1 MVRSTAPPLRLWL
14 TLQVG
19 VAAAWM
25 GLASPSAAHA
35 ESEAP
40 HEPAE
45 VGYAVIA
52 HPAVER
58 TRVSRA
64 ELQSIALG
72 RLRYWSTSRPIQVVL
87 GAEGSTSR
95 ELWVEDIAEM
105 TAPQFTQF
113 WIGATFRGRAVIAPR
128 GVPNDE
134 VAVRLVAALPGAI
147 AIVPASLVS
156 DSVLVLQLDEKG
168 SETSLSGPNQ

>member
-1 MVRSTAPPLRLWL
+1 MVMTAPSPQRLWR
-14 TLQVG
+14 TLKVG

-40 HEPAE
+40 NEPPE
-45 VGYAVIA
+45 VRYAVIA

-95 ELWVEDIAEM
+95 ELWVEDIADM
-105 TAPQFTQF
+105 SAPQFTQF

-128 GVPNDE
+128 GVPSDE

-156 DSVLVLQLDEKG
+156 DAVRVLQLNEKG
-168 SETSLSGPNQ
+168 TATTLSGPIH